1 MTQYQSLQT
10 DVAPQLADL
19 VDHLVSYDGPAAQFL
34 TQLLSV
40 QCQLGPAV
48 AGAVFRAE
56 PGQELRLLAWFDDG
70 SRPAEGEDGE
80 QRAWLTQARAMAGRV
95 MESQRSLVQPAQ
107 PGPDEVRFYQH
118 EPNQQIVALPLKRQ
132 QAVRGVQAF
141 LIDKPRSGQGDV
153 ETIQQRLELST
164 ALLSLYEMRLTM
176 RRRGT
181 DLRRLKQAQ
190 EVLAAVNDAHR
201 WRTAAMALCNEIT
214 AGFNASRASLGF
226 LSGRYVKLRA
236 MSHTEKLT
244 RQMELVQSLE
254 LAMEECLDQDTE
266 VVYPVP
272 DEAGSVSRAAEAV
285 AREQGGEAICL
296 LPLRRAGQVEA
307 VLAVE
312 RDADKPFTTSEIE
325 TLRLT
330 CELCTPRVLDLH
342 EQDRWIGIRA
352 VRAVRRNVAKALGP
366 EHTWVKAAAL
376 AVLGLIIFFAL
387 AKGEYHVQA
396 PVMIEAESR
405 RIVSAP
411 FEGELATLH
420 VEPGDVVEAGVSIL
434 AELDVTD
441 LRLELAGQ
449 QAELWRHRR
458 EAAMALRD
466 GSVLERELAEAE
478 ADRTAARIALLEH
491 RLENAVIRSP
501 IDGVVVRGDLRR
513 RVGGPVDKGEAL
525 FEVAE
530 LASLRGELLVPEH
543 RIADLEPGQRGRL
556 ASATYP
562 GRFVGFELVH
572 INPVAEVEDDENVFH
587 SRVRLD
593 EVPPWLRPGMEGV
606 ARVEAGRR
614 HLIWIWTREVVD
626 WVRMKLWI

>member
-1 MTQYQSLQT
+1 MTQHQSLQT
-10 DVAPQLADL
+10 EAAPQLADL
-19 VDHLVSYDGPAAQFL
+19 VDHLVSFDGPAAQFL
-34 TQLLSV
+34 SQLLAV

-48 AGAVFRAE
+48 AGAIFRAE

-70 SRPAEGEDGE
+70 ARPAAEGEGG
-80 QRAWLTQARAMAGRV
+80 AWIEQARGMAGRV
-95 MESQRSLVQPAQ
+95 MESQRSIVQAAQ
-107 PGPDEVRFYQH
+107 PGPAAVRFYQH
-118 EPNQQIVALPLKRQ
+118 EPTEQIVALPLKRDGV
-132 QAVRGVQAF
+132 VRGVQAF
-141 LIDKPRSGQGDV
+141 LIARPRGQIGD
-153 ETIQQRLELST
+153 IQQRLELST

-190 EVLAAVNDAHR
+190 EVLAAVNDARR
-201 WRTAAMALCNEIT
+201 WRTAAMALCNEIA
-214 AGFNASRASLGF
+214 AGFGAHRAALGI
-226 LSGRYVKLRA
+226 LSGRYVKLVA

-266 VVYPVP
+266 VVCPGA
-272 DEAGSVSRAAEAV
+272 DEAGCVSRAAEAV

-330 CELCTPRVLDLH
+330 CELCTARLLDLH

-352 VRAVRRNVAKALGP
+352 VRAVRRNMAKALGP
-366 EHTWVKAAAL
+366 EHTWAKAAAL
-376 AVLGLIIFFAL
+376 AVLGLVIFFSL
-387 AKGEYHVQA
+387 AKGQYHVQA
-396 PVMIEAESR
+396 PVMIEAEAR
-405 RIVSAP
+405 RVVSAP
-411 FEGELATLH
+411 FEGELALLH
-420 VEPGDVVEAGVSIL
+420 VEPGDVVEAGASIL

-441 LRLELAGQ
+441 LRLELSSQ

-466 GSVLERELAEAE
+466 GDVLERELAEAE
-478 ADRTAARIALLEH
+478 ADRTAARIGLLEH
-491 RLENAVIRSP
+491 RLASAVIRSP

-513 RVGGPVDKGEAL
+513 RLGGPVDKGELL
-525 FEVAE
+525 FEVAA
-530 LASLRGELLVPEH
+530 LDALRGELRVPEH
-543 RIADLEPGQRGRL
+543 RIADVEVGQRGRL

-562 GRFVGFELVH
+562 GRFVGFEVVH
-572 INPVAEVEDDENVFH
+572 VNPVAEVEDDENVFH
-587 SRVRLD
+587 TRVRLD
-593 EVPPWLRPGMEGV
+593 EIPPWLRPGMEGV
-606 ARVEAGRR
+606 ARVEAGERL
-614 HLIWIWTREVVD
+614 LIRIWTREVVD